1 MRFMR
6 EFIII
11 IVIIIIV
18 FTIDHITGKNLSYSV
33 AWMRD
38 GMISIEN
45 KLKENNENEAQNE
58 FFELKEKWD
67 EECEK
72 LSLYVEHNELE
83 KVGNDIVIIESNFR
97 QNESDELFEN
107 IADLKY
113 MLSHIE
119 EKNQLKL
126 KNIF

>member
-1 MRFMR
+1 MRFIR

-11 IVIIIIV
+11 LIILVIV
-18 FTIDHITGKNLSYSV
+18 FTINHITEKNLSDSV

-45 KLKENNENEAQNE
+45 KLKENKEQEAQNE
-58 FFELKEKWD
+58 FFELKEKW
-67 EECEK
+67 EEESEK

-83 KVGNDIVIIESNFR
+83 KVGNDIVIIESNFT
-97 QNESDELFEN
+97 QNEADELFEN

>member
-11 IVIIIIV
+11 VMILIIV
-18 FTIDHITGKNLSYSV
+18 FTIDHITGKNLSDSV

-45 KLKENNENEAQNE
+45 KLKENNEEGAQNE

>member
-1 MRFMR
+1 MI
-6 EFIII
+6 EY
-11 IVIIIIV
+11 
-18 FTIDHITGKNLSYSV
+18 ITSKNLSDSV

-38 GMISIEN
+38 GISSVEN
-45 KLKENNENEAQNE
+45 KLKENNENDAQNE
-58 FFELKEKWD
+58 FFELKEKW
-67 EECEK
+67 EEEAEK
-72 LSLYVEHNELE
+72 LSLFVEHNELE
-83 KVGNDIVIIESNFR
+83 KVGNDIVIIESNFS

>member
-11 IVIIIIV
+11 IVILIIV
-18 FTIDHITGKNLSYSV
+18 FTIDHITGKNLSDSV

>member
-1 MRFMR
+1 MR

-11 IVIIIIV
+11 IVILIIV
-18 FTIDHITGKNLSYSV
+18 FTIDHITGKNLSDSV

>member
-1 MRFMR
+1 MRFLR
-6 EFIII
+6 EFMI
-11 IVIIIIV
+11 IVVILIIV
-18 FTIDHITGKNLSYSV
+18 FYIEHITSKNLSNSV
-33 AWMRD
+33 EWMRN
-38 GMISIEN
+38 GIVSIEN
-45 KLKENNENEAQNE
+45 KLIEKQEEEAQKE
-58 FFELKEKWD
+58 FYELKEKW
-67 EECEK
+67 EGENEK

-83 KVGNDIVIIESNFR
+83 KVGNDMVIIESNFSR
-97 QNESDELFEN
+97 NEADELFEN

>member
-11 IVIIIIV
+11 VAILIIV
-18 FTIDHITGKNLSYSV
+18 FTIDHMTGKNLSDSV

-38 GMISIEN
+38 GIISIEN
-45 KLKENNENEAQNE
+45 KLKENNEEGAQNE
-58 FFELKEKWD
+58 FFALKEKWE

-72 LSLYVEHNELE
+72 LSLFVEHNELE
-83 KVGNDIVIIESNFR
+83 KVGNDIVIIESNFS

>member
-11 IVIIIIV
+11 VIILIIV
-18 FTIDHITGKNLSYSV
+18 FTIDHITGKNLSDSV